1 MNIVNKVTLKALRK
15 NKTRT
20 IVTIIGV
27 ILSAAMITAVTT
39 FISSMQALM
48 VNSVIRSAGP
58 WQASLD
64 AIPWSVAR
72 EEAENGKLKTTGLRH
87 EVGYAMLEGSLN
99 PSKPYLYIDELDSSA
114 VGLYGLQLVSGRM
127 PQTADEL
134 AIPEHVSTNGGVEFQ
149 IGDTLT
155 LEIGDRYLIGAEEAG
170 KLGQNN
176 GCWPEE
182 APEKLTIRETRTY
195 TIVGFFKRPDYEGY
209 SAPGYTAVSALD
221 TASLSDSDPVT
232 LAFIAK
238 NARDAAGLPE
248 TLLEKNGLDDRSYS
262 LHSDLLDY
270 MGVGVRAGFNAILY
284 SMGAILIAL
293 IMVGSISLIYNAFA
307 ISVSERFKQFG
318 MLAGV
323 GATSRQIRNSLFFE
337 AGFISV
343 IGIPLGILSG
353 VGGIG
358 VTLYLLKDVFRS
370 FFNGSS
376 QPVDFTLSVSVPAVV
391 AAAVVGFVTV
401 LISAWIP
408 ARRAARVSPI
418 EAIRQTGEVRIKS
431 KQVKTSRLTR
441 KLFGIEGNL
450 AMKNFK
456 RNRRRYR
463 ATVFSLVI
471 SIVLFLSASSFSSY
485 MSEGTNSAYA
495 SPNYDLSLAVYP
507 FEGEEQQQVIGTI
520 AAMDEVKAWSVV
532 RSVGGYV
539 DLPAS
544 LVRSALLKGD
554 EPLVQTNS
562 DGTAALQYDV
572 YAIGDEAFRAYL
584 DKLGLKEADYA
595 DPASPRGIVLVKQRY
610 HDRSGQLQTGELL
623 TSLPKGAVTLRAPS
637 YSEDDSGREEE
648 TGEASLTLAVI
659 ADEAPLG
666 VDDYLFNPCV
676 FSIVLSDDTFDAL
689 FEGFPENSRT
699 GAMMMISCDTAAAAA
714 LEKKID
720 QTIQGLGYAGV
731 STYNTQETIQLS
743 RNLVLV
749 VNVFSYGFI
758 VLITLITVANVFNTI
773 STNVNLRRRE
783 FAMLKSVGMTDGGF
797 NRMIN
802 FECLFYG
809 LKALLYGLPLS
820 LLVTWLI
827 HRSMNLGIGI
837 GFRIPWMQVLFC
849 VIGVFLI
856 VFITMMYAMSKV
868 RKENIVDALK
878 NENL

>member
-1 MNIVNKVTLKALRK
+1 MNIVNKVTLKTLKK
-15 NKTRT
+15 NRTRT

-48 VNSVIRSAGP
+48 VNSVIGKAGP
-58 WQASLD
+58 WQASIN
-64 AIPWSVAR
+64 AVPWSVAR
-72 EEAENGKLKTTGLRH
+72 NESGNEKLEITGLRH
-87 EVGYAMLEGSLN
+87 ETGYAALEGSLN
-99 PSKPYLYIDELDSSA
+99 PNKPYLYIDELDASA
-114 VGLYGLQLVSGRM
+114 IELYGIQTLTGRL
-127 PQTADEL
+127 PQSPEEL
-134 AIPEHVSTNGGVEFQ
+134 AVPEHASTNGGVELKV
-149 IGDTLT
+149 GDTLT
-155 LEIGDRYLIGAEEAG
+155 LEIGDRYLVGEEASG

-176 GCWPEE
+176 PCLPDEFPEE
-182 APEKLTIRETRTY
+182 LKVRGTRTY
-195 TIVGFFKRPDYEGY
+195 TIVGIIRRPDYEGY

-221 TASLSDSDPVT
+221 TAALSDSDPVT
-232 LAFIAK
+232 LAFTAK
-238 NARDAAGLPE
+238 NARDAAKLPE
-248 TLLEKNGLDDRSYS
+248 ALLAEHGLDTSAYS
-262 LHSDLLDY
+262 LHNDLLDY

-293 IMVGSISLIYNAFA
+293 IMIGSISLIYNAFA

-337 AGFISV
+337 AGFISI

-353 VGGIG
+353 IGGIG

-370 FFNGSS
+370 FFNGSA
-376 QPVDFTLSVSVPAVV
+376 QAVDFTLSVSVPAVIT
-391 AAAVVGFVTV
+391 AAAVGFLTV

-418 EAIRQTGEVRIKS
+418 EAIRQTGEVRIRG

-441 KLFGIEGNL
+441 KLFGIEGDL

-471 SIVLFLSASSFSSY
+471 SIVLFLSASTFSLY
-485 MSEGTNSAYA
+485 MHEGTTGAYDA
-495 SPNYDLSLAVYP
+495 PNYDLAVGLHS
-507 FEGEEQQQVIGTI
+507 FEEEKQSQIVNAITALDGVE
-520 AAMDEVKAWSVV
+520 DWSVV
-532 RSVGGYV
+532 RSANGFA

-544 LVRSALLKGD
+544 LIRSDLLKGD
-554 EPLVQTNS
+554 EPLIRTND
-562 DGTAALQYDV
+562 DGTATLNYT
-572 YAIGDEAFRAYL
+572 AFAVGEKTFRTYL
-584 DKLGLKEADYA
+584 DKLGLKEADYT
-595 DPASPRGIVLVKQRY
+595 DPAHPRGIVLVKQRY
-610 HDRSGQLQTGELL
+610 FDENGQLQIDRLL
-623 TSLPKGAVTLRAPS
+623 TGLPKEPVTLYGSSQAD
-637 YSEDDSGREEE
+637 ESGENPGE
-648 TGEASLTLAVI
+648 TGKAVLALTAI
-659 ADEAPLG
+659 AGEAPLG
-666 VDDYLFNPCV
+666 VDEYQGIPST
-676 FSIVLSDDTFDAL
+676 FSVILSDEVFDAR
-689 FEGFPENSRT
+689 F
-699 GAMMMISCDTAAAAA
+699 GAFKGDARSSDILVLAADKAGA

-720 QTIQGLGYAGV
+720 QTIQGMGYAGV
-731 STYNTQETIQLS
+731 STYNVQEMVQLN

-758 VLITLITVANVFNTI
+758 VLISLITVANVFNTI

-820 LLVTWLI
+820 LLVAWLI
-827 HRSMNLGIGI
+827 YRSMIQGIGMA
-837 GFRIPWMQVLFC
+837 FHIPWMHVLFC
-849 VIGVFLI
+849 VAGVFLI